1 MQVSENYI
9 DKRNKQELIDLMQS
23 LFDERANALRKF
35 IYELMKE
42 KQRDLQDLKEE
53 YEPLREMLRQ
63 RQANG
68 LISDEDYR
76 NHMERLNKE
85 EHDKRMD
92 IEILYSD
99 KEAAANEELEKARL
113 DAENEQKKVLKDRQ
127 TQEKLIMFNEMMKSM
142 DPGENQMKQ
151 YLEMQKRDA
160 EKELD
165 AFRKRSDREK
175 EKKISDIELEKER
188 KMQEL
193 AER

>member
-1 MQVSENYI
+1 MSENYI
-9 DKRNKQELIDLMQS
+9 DKRNKQELIDLMQT

-42 KQRDLQDLKEE
+42 KQRDLQELKEE
-53 YEPLREMLRQ
+53 YDPLREMLRQ

-68 LISDEDYR
+68 LISDEDYK

-113 DAENEQKKVLKDRQ
+113 DAETEQKKVLKDRQ

-142 DPGENQMKQ
+142 DQGDQMKQ

-160 EKELD
+160 EKDLE
-165 AFRKRSDREK
+165 AFRKRADREK
-175 EKKISDIELEKER
+175 EKKINDIEVEKER

-193 AER
+193 ADR

>member
-1 MQVSENYI
+1 MQT
-9 DKRNKQELIDLMQS
+9 

-42 KQRDLQDLKEE
+42 KQRDLQELKEE
-53 YEPLREMLRQ
+53 YDPLREMLRQ

-68 LISDEDYR
+68 LISDEDYK

-113 DAENEQKKVLKDRQ
+113 DAETEQKKVLKDRQ

-142 DPGENQMKQ
+142 DQGDQMKQ

-160 EKELD
+160 EKDLE
-165 AFRKRSDREK
+165 AFRKRADREK
-175 EKKISDIELEKER
+175 EKKINDIEVEKER

-193 AER
+193 ADR